1 MTVAWQLIKS
11 LEFGAWQLVKSLDYM
26 VLFSQKTFISMI
38 SQILVVMIIG
48 FLTKSIDA
56 RLDNYKVDHIS
67 TKLKVWVMN
76 TSESQTGIH
85 RNPDRPSC

>member
-26 VLFSQKTFISMI
+26 VLFAQKNLISIFYTFIN
-38 SQILVVMIIG
+38 LG
-48 FLTKSIDA
+48 RHDHWFLTKSIDA

-67 TKLKVWVMN
+67 TKLK
-76 TSESQTGIH
+76 SGS
-85 RNPDRPSC
+85 

>member
-26 VLFSQKTFISMI
+26 VLFAQKTLFLFFMI

-67 TKLKVWVMN
+67 TKLK
-76 TSESQTGIH
+76 SGS
-85 RNPDRPSC
+85 

>member
-26 VLFSQKTFISMI
+26 VLFAQKTLFLFFMI

-48 FLTKSIDA
+48 FLTKSIDV

-76 TSESQTGIH
+76 TSES
-85 RNPDRPSC
+85 